1 MRARPRASEGTAT
14 VPCVPTLAID
24 IGGTK
29 TAAALINNDDAFLE
43 HATWPSPPTAAQAI
57 ERITATCAPWTTQ
70 ESGHH
75 NSTPQAAGVSFGGP
89 FDFANQTCIR
99 SMHTRGWD
107 DLPLSHKLE
116 QGLGIPVITDNDAN
130 VAALGEYQ
138 RARTTH
144 AYETHPDPLLYV
156 TISTGVGAGVIANG
170 QLLRGAHSLAGEL
183 GHLPIGHDKTCNCG
197 QTGCLERAVSGYW
210 IERDHHQPA
219 QDYLEDP
226 DNHRAWIENLARGL
240 WSATVLIDPAV
251 IVVGGGMTSQG
262 ERLLEPL
269 RAALT
274 SKAYASNRT
283 PPALTIGDPA
293 GRTVLLGAAIMGREV
308 RRGSR

>member
-29 TAAALINNDDAFLE
+29 TAAALINDDEFLE
-43 HATWPSPPTAAQAI
+43 HTTWPSPPTAAQAI
-57 ERITATCAPWTTQ
+57 ERITTTAAPLAR
-70 ESGHH
+70 EAS
-75 NSTPQAAGVSFGGP
+75 ACGVSFGGP
-89 FDFANQTCIR
+89 FDFARQICIR
-99 SMHTRGWD
+99 SMHTQGWD
-107 DLPLSHKLE
+107 HLPLSQELE
-116 QGLGIPVITDNDAN
+116 QALGIPVITDNDAN

-138 RARTTH
+138 QAAH
-144 AYETHPDPLLYV
+144 LAEEPKDPLLYV
-156 TISTGVGAGVIANG
+156 TISTGVGAAIVANG

-197 QTGCLERAVSGYW
+197 QSGCLERAVSGYW

-219 QDYLEDP
+219 QDYLQDP

-240 WSATVLIDPAV
+240 WSATVLIDPAL
-251 IVVGGGMTSQG
+251 IVVGGGMTTQG

-274 SKAYASNRT
+274 DKAHASNRT
-283 PPALTIGDPA
+283 PPAIRIGDPA
-293 GRTVLLGAAIMGREV
+293 GRTVLLGAAIMGREAS
-308 RRGSR
+308 RGSR